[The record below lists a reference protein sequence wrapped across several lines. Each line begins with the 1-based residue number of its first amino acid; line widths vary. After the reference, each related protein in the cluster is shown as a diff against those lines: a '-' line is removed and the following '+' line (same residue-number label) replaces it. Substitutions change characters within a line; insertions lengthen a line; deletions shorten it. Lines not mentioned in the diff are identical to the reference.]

1 MDKKNIPDILL
12 YYLLLLK
19 QSKNKNWY
27 ETATGTYL
35 NKKIIK
41 KQLKKAQKDK
51 KRTPSVLLGLKLL
64 VYQQNLKM
72 LVRCWYV

>member
-1 MDKKNIPDILL
+1 MDKKNIPIIPL

-27 ETATGTYL
+27 ETATVTYL

-51 KRTPSVLLGLKLL
+51 KRTPHILLGLKLL

>member
-1 MDKKNIPDILL
+1 MDKKNIPIIPL

-27 ETATGTYL
+27 ETATVTYL

-51 KRTPSVLLGLKLL
+51 KRTPHILLDLKLL
-64 VYQQNLKM
+64 VYQQKLKK